1 MLGQRYR
8 LEKRLGQ
15 GGMGK
20 VYCATDV
27 SLNRTVAVKM
37 IRDEFFANQSA
48 MEKFR
53 QESRVTASLAHPNV
67 VTVHDFGVD
76 ANQRAFLVM
85 ELLEGV
91 TLREELRQKTRLTA
105 ERTLQLFE
113 GICAGIGAAHARGL
127 VHRDLKPENIFVSRP
142 NVLEVVK
149 VTDFGI
155 AKVLDEISN
164 DSNAT
169 ATGVQ
174 VGTIRYMSPE
184 QLQGKSMSPRWD
196 TWALSVIAYES
207 LCGTAP
213 FAGTD
218 YSTLRGAILGVAF
231 PELAALVPGAPDRW
245 QEFFV
250 RAFAPLEEQR
260 PQSVEVFW
268 HELKECL
275 A

>member
-1 MLGQRYR
+1 
-8 LEKRLGQ
+8 
-15 GGMGK
+15 MGK

-76 ANQRAFLVM
+76 TNQRVFLVM
-85 ELLEGV
+85 ELLEGI
-91 TLREELRQKTRLTA
+91 TLREELHQKTRLSA
-105 ERTLQLFE
+105 QRTLELFE
-113 GICAGIGAAHARGL
+113 GICAGIGAAHSRGL

-142 NVLEVVK
+142 NALEVVK
-149 VTDFGI
+149 ITDFGI
-155 AKVLDEISN
+155 AKVLDELSN

-169 ATGVQ
+169 ATGVL

-184 QLQGKSMSPRWD
+184 QLQGKSISPCWD
-196 TWALSVIAYES
+196 VWSLGVIAYET
-207 LCGTAP
+207 LCGTVP
-213 FAGTD
+213 FVGTD
-218 YSTLRGAILGVAF
+218 YSSLRGAILGVAF
-231 PELAALVPGAPDRW
+231 PKLVTLLPGALDKW

-260 PQSVEVFW
+260 PQSVDVFW
-268 HELKECL
+268 QELKECL
-275 A
+275 R